1 MGSVLTYFW
10 GREPNDDP
18 ELDIPHPTTGLTPRE
33 RQAVVDTWAIM
44 KQDAK
49 RAGVELFIQLFEAH
63 PEYQKLFRV
72 FESLSLQE
80 LEKSAKL
87 SAHATNVMYSL
98 TSVIDNLEDPE
109 CLTELLI
116 KLGQNHDRH
125 GVSEKEFNDLKV
137 VLMKLLKQKLGK
149 KLTSQ
154 AEAAWSKTI
163 DVAYQVIFE
172 GLKTSDVA
180 SVK

>member
-1 MGSVLTYFW
+1 MRQINSVLYIVY
-10 GREPNDDP
+10 
-18 ELDIPHPTTGLTPRE
+18 LI
-33 RQAVVDTWAIM
+33 
-44 KQDAK
+44 
-49 RAGVELFIQLFEAH
+49 
-63 PEYQKLFRV
+63 
-72 FESLSLQE
+72 LQ
-80 LEKSAKL
+80 
-87 SAHATNVMYSL
+87 
-98 TSVIDNLEDPE
+98 
-109 CLTELLI
+109 
-116 KLGQNHDRH
+116 
-125 GVSEKEFNDLKV
+125 DLKV